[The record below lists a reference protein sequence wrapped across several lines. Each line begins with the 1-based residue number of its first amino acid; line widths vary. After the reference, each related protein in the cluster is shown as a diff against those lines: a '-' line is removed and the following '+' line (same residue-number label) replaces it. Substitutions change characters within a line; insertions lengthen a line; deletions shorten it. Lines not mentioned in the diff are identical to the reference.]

1 MKRILPVLL
10 AFFVL
15 LTLPVS
21 AAGGKVSATAAESDG
36 KVTVTVRLDNPGIIA
51 TRILVRYDSA
61 ALKLTAAENGEVFP
75 QGNATF
81 GKDISNNPYVML
93 WDESTRRD
101 NNTTSGTLCTLKFD
115 VTGGSADGKTTVK
128 IGVDKAS
135 TLDVDLNEVTIAEG
149 SCSVNVPVK
158 DAPAAAT
165 TANKPAVTTAANKPA
180 AATSANNPAAA
191 TSASGSAQSG
201 TPAAS
206 PNTPAATTKA
216 PATPNAPAATTKAP
230 AAAATA
236 SAGTTKAPAAATTPA
251 ATTKAS
257 VTVTKAAQT
266 APQTQPAAS
275 AAASSAAGTPDTTKA
290 DAAVSDET
298 VADATVEAMP
308 DETVPESIPTDGALS
323 TVPETAVEPIT
334 DPAPAANHRNLLWLL
349 LLIPATAAVVLIVR
363 RKKA

>member
-165 TANKPAVTTAANKPA
+165 TANNPAVTTAANK
-180 AATSANNPAAA
+180 PAAA

-266 APQTQPAAS
+266 ASQTQPAAS

-290 DAAVSDET
+290 DAAVSDDT
-298 VADATVEAMP
+298 VADAPVEAMP

-349 LLIPATAAVVLIVR
+349 LLIPAAAAVALIVR